1 MIAINFSTARGRLK
15 DFCDRVTDKGET
27 VIVTRKAEKNVVII
41 SEERFNELEKAE
53 RNAAYLGK
61 LERGLEQVRA
71 GFGIVKT
78 MEELRAMAHNITF
91 SPDAWADYL
100 YWQSEDKKTLKRIN
114 KLLQELQRDG
124 AVQGIGKAEL
134 LRKIKGMSK
143 RIDDT
148 NRLVYTVEND
158 SIIVLSCR
166 GHYED

>member
-1 MIAINFSTARGRLK
+1 
-15 DFCDRVTDKGET
+15 
-27 VIVTRKAEKNVVII
+27 
-41 SEERFNELEKAE
+41 
-53 RNAAYLGK
+53 
-61 LERGLEQVRA
+61 
-71 GFGIVKT
+71 
-78 MEELRAMAHNITF
+78 MAHNITF

-158 SIIVLSCR
+158 NIIVLSCR
-166 GHYED
+166 GHYEDCLEDRRCLEKCCRSATSRSVIA

>member
-1 MIAINFSTARGRLK
+1 M
-15 DFCDRVTDKGET
+15 
-27 VIVTRKAEKNVVII
+27 
-41 SEERFNELEKAE
+41 
-53 RNAAYLGK
+53 AY
-61 LERGLEQVRA
+61 
-71 GFGIVKT
+71 
-78 MEELRAMAHNITF
+78 NITF

-148 NRLVYTVEND
+148 NRLVYKMTTLSFCHAGGIMRIDWRENHVSKSD
-158 SIIVLSCR
+158 ADRLR
-166 GHYED
+166 AGA

>member
-1 MIAINFSTARGRLK
+1 
-15 DFCDRVTDKGET
+15 
-27 VIVTRKAEKNVVII
+27 
-41 SEERFNELEKAE
+41 
-53 RNAAYLGK
+53 
-61 LERGLEQVRA
+61 
-71 GFGIVKT
+71 
-78 MEELRAMAHNITF
+78 MAHSITF

-148 NRLVYTVEND
+148 NSTKMSSRFIEKENTFSCN
-158 SIIVLSCR
+158 SINIGYRTTNADWLKYIGASAINFTAYMNDIFRISSIKEER
-166 GHYED
+166 GTSYPFERSVSFSIGLNF

>member
-1 MIAINFSTARGRLK
+1 
-15 DFCDRVTDKGET
+15 
-27 VIVTRKAEKNVVII
+27 
-41 SEERFNELEKAE
+41 
-53 RNAAYLGK
+53 
-61 LERGLEQVRA
+61 
-71 GFGIVKT
+71 
-78 MEELRAMAHNITF
+78 MAHNITF

-148 NRLVYTVEND
+148 NRLVYTAESVAEYLRLCIVFYAVHAQTAGEHENQHNKN
-158 SIIVLSCR
+158 R
-166 GHYED
+166 GDDLISFFI